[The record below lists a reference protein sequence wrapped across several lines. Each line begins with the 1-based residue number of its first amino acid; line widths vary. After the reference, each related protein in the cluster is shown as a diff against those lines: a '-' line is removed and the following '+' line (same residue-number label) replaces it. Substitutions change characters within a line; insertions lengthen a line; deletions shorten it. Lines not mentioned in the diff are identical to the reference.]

1 MLSSGALIFERQ
13 APSSHELSSK
23 ASSLERASLTI
34 QSSTSFSYLFPSGH
48 LLPADIVSTVQHPA
62 LACELPDV
70 RSLLSLLPAVTSAPR
85 SVWAGVGGGEGCY
98 MLD

>member
-1 MLSSGALIFERQ
+1 MLR
-13 APSSHELSSK
+13 SK

-48 LLPADIVSTVQHPA
+48 LSLPDVVSTVQHRT
-62 LACELPDV
+62 LACEPPDV
-70 RSLLSLLPAVTSAPR
+70 RSPLSLLLAVTSAPR
-85 SVWAGVGGGEGCY
+85 SVWAWVEGGEGGY

>member
-1 MLSSGALIFERQ
+1 MFSSGALIFERQ
-13 APSSHELSSK
+13 APSCHVVSSK
-23 ASSLERASLTI
+23 ASSLERALLTI

-48 LLPADIVSTVQHPA
+48 LSPPAIVSTVQRPA
-62 LACELPDV
+62 LACEPPDV

-85 SVWAGVGGGEGCY
+85 SVWARVGGGEGCY